1 MSIEVDSLEIKI
13 QASSTQAAKNLD
25 DLAAALARVKGAA
38 KGGIGLTTVANQLS
52 KLNNALA
59 KINVNSVQ
67 IVKLIG
73 SLNALSTVQKSTG
86 LNSTINTL
94 RKLPEV
100 TKQLESTNLGQFAA
114 QMRQVADAVRP
125 LATEMQKV
133 SQGFAAFPIRIQ
145 RLIASNAGLAASNN
159 ATAKT
164 FS

>member
-38 KGGIGLTTVANQLS
+38 KGGIGLTAVANQLS

-73 SLNALSTVQKSTG
+73 SLNALSTVQKST
-86 LNSTINTL
+86 
-94 RKLPEV
+94 
-100 TKQLESTNLGQFAA
+100 
-114 QMRQVADAVRP
+114 
-125 LATEMQKV
+125 
-133 SQGFAAFPIRIQ
+133 
-145 RLIASNAGLAASNN
+145 
-159 ATAKT
+159 
-164 FS
+164 